1 LMGTDIDFLVV
12 GNCILR
18 KEQQNQALL
27 KDYKNAYELD

>member
-1 LMGTDIDFLVV
+1 VV